1 MRFSTLKRRSEFKR
15 ARGGARHATALFI
28 IEARRRGDPGGF
40 GDASGGVNSD
50 LAGDEPPRSTVG
62 REVSASGRDGGGP
75 RFGFTIT
82 RKVGGAVVRN
92 RIRRRLKEALRGLVE
107 GDARAGHDYVVVA
120 SRAAHDYPFAGLQD
134 ALRDAFGRLHRQLDG
149 GRGRGGT
156 SRTGSGGRRVTTATD
171 APKSA
176 TDKSAQVAAS
186 GASDRNLAQ
195 PVTAASDETRS
206 GPSGPKCR

>member
-1 MRFSTLKRRSEFKR
+1 MRFATLKRRSEFKR

-28 IEARRRGDPGGF
+28 IEARRRVV
-40 GDASGGVNSD
+40 DARRAGSLAVDAPAETTACLGPSTSGND
-50 LAGDEPPRSTVG
+50 DE
-62 REVSASGRDGGGP
+62 GP

-92 RIRRRLKEALRGLVE
+92 RIRRRLKEALRGLAE

-120 SRAAHDYPFAGLQD
+120 SRTAHDYPFAGLQD

-149 GRGRGGT
+149 GRGQGGT
-156 SRTGSGGRRVTTATD
+156 SRTGSGGRRAAPKTD
-171 APKSA
+171 APHPTVAKSA
-176 TDKSAQVAAS
+176 KDAS
-186 GASDRNLAQ
+186 PGSSDRNLAQ

-206 GPSGPKCR
+206 GPSAPRRR